1 MTHAP
6 PHVRFL
12 QCSFTTLR
20 SGQTLVQEL
29 PQTPLPEQSAAVHL
43 APAVVSALL
52 RLTVQLLDICRAQYP
67 LPLSRGKPVNES
79 GRQEFLENLI
89 NQFIYANIAA
99 VYPPPPQVTAC

>member
-43 APAVVSALL
+43 APAVVSAPVRLL
-52 RLTVQLLDICRAQYP
+52 ALRASIAHDKGLSIWYFT
-67 LPLSRGKPVNES
+67 LPYQSPTLV
-79 GRQEFLENLI
+79 
-89 NQFIYANIAA
+89 
-99 VYPPPPQVTAC
+99 